1 MIIVSNLYS
10 EKPLRDER
18 RHQICALPEII
29 QFAKDFFVFNVAAV
43 VLAERRSADWTFQ
56 TTQVPV
62 QVINLRRTTGGIIT
76 E

>member
-29 QFAKDFFVFNVAAV
+29 QFAKDLFVFNVAAV
-43 VLAERRSADWTFQ
+43 VLA
-56 TTQVPV
+56 
-62 QVINLRRTTGGIIT
+62 
-76 E
+76 